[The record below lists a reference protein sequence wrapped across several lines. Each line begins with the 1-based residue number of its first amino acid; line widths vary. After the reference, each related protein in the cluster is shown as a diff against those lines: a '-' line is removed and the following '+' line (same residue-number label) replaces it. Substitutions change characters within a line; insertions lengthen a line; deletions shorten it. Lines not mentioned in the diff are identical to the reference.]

1 MKGKV
6 LFITLL
12 LSVLLAGRA
21 EAQRCLPG
29 MKGIQVSAEM
39 ADGFYSQRNRKDA
52 GYAFS
57 LALFTYGKG
66 GHKWMYGIGMMKR
79 HYPYRKTRIPLA
91 QYTGEAGYCYNF
103 LSTPGKTVFLNA
115 GLSGL
120 LGYERV
126 NGGKRMLED
135 GAVLQESESFIYGGF
150 VTFEAEAYLSDCTV
164 LAFRL
169 RERILW
175 GSAAG
180 HFHTQYGIAL
190 KYIF

>member
-57 LALFTYGKG
+57 LALFTYGKR

-91 QYTGEAGYCYNF
+91 QYTGEAG
-103 LSTPGKTVFLNA
+103 LSCRKANP
-115 GLSGL
+115 
-120 LGYERV
+120 
-126 NGGKRMLED
+126 
-135 GAVLQESESFIYGGF
+135 SFME
-150 VTFEAEAYLSDCTV
+150 VS
-164 LAFRL
+164 
-169 RERILW
+169 
-175 GSAAG
+175 
-180 HFHTQYGIAL
+180 
-190 KYIF
+190 

>member
-103 LSTPGKTVFLNA
+103 LSTRKRRETDA
-115 GLSGL
+115 GRRGCPA
-120 LGYERV
+120 
-126 NGGKRMLED
+126 GKRILHLWRFRDPRSGSLPER
-135 GAVLQESESFIYGGF
+135 LHRTGF
-150 VTFEAEAYLSDCTV
+150 PVAGTHPVGQRGRTFSYPI
-164 LAFRL
+164 RN
-169 RERILW
+169 RPQIHILNP
-175 GSAAG
+175 
-180 HFHTQYGIAL
+180 TENKKQ
-190 KYIF
+190 